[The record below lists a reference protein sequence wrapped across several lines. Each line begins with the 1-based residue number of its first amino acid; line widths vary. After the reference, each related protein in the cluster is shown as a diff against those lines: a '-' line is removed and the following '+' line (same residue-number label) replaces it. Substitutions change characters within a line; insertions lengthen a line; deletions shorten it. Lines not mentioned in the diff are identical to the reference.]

1 MAGIFIDP
9 NEVFDVS
16 FPEDG
21 VVIQVRRLDVDEQA
35 KLGKKHTR
43 IIQGRTGRQEDLNFE
58 PYRHEALEKGI
69 SGWRGVRDE
78 HDKEIPFSTDLIAS
92 LRPVV
97 QDKLFAAIF
106 DREEE
111 LLGKSV
117 SQPVGTARLREARP
131 ALVVET
137 ASG

>member
-1 MAGIFIDP
+1 VAGIFIDP
-9 NEVFDVS
+9 GELFDID

-21 VVIQVRRLDVDEQA
+21 VVIQIRRLGVDEQA

-69 SGWRGVRDE
+69 DSWRGVRDE
-78 HDKEIPFSTDLIAS
+78 HEKEIPFSPNLISS
-92 LRPVV
+92 LRPAV

-111 LLGKSV
+111 LLGKFV
-117 SQPVGTARLREARP
+117 SQPIDSVRLKEARP
-131 ALVVET
+131 ALVVEN
-137 ASG
+137 AVG